1 MMEYAQ
7 RMRARRREILEQEFG
22 IRRAT
27 FDSPEEFLAHMADQ
41 EARELARAER
51 ALVVLRAE
59 FIEQAPVREKEEAA
73 RLGRMLLHGLHG
85 PLRASGSG
93 ALALRGE
100 GEAGPPVH
108 DEESEPAGLVNRLCC
123 AESGC
128 QWLLARWAELAA
140 ELEPGRRPCWQ
151 YEEDFKCIKL
161 MGRQPLDAVIDP
173 EVAEV
178 FLASYELDLE
188 RRSPFI
194 ELRRRADC
202 AEMKLAIEQLSVRMR
217 ATRIGRDP
225 SDGRQ
230 RLKTLIE
237 RATARLR
244 SRIEQIRAPAEVE
257 KARKALEE
265 ACDSSEEIK
274 QLERYIKQSTRS
286 VAHSRKTARKIAP
299 RESAAQ
305 RERGRAGPPHEMS
318 SDRERKVR

>member
-1 MMEYAQ
+1 MLE
-7 RMRARRREILEQEFG
+7 REFPRRN
-22 IRRAT
+22 AS
-27 FDSPEEFLAHMADQ
+27 FDSPAEFLAHMADQ

-123 AESGC
+123 RECGC
-128 QWLLARWAELAA
+128 QWLLALWAELAA

-161 MGRQPLDAVIDP
+161 MGRQPLDAVTDP
-173 EVAEV
+173 DVAEV

-188 RRSPFI
+188 RSSPFI

-225 SDGRQ
+225 SDGRE
-230 RLKTLIE
+230 RLKTLIN

-244 SRIEQIRAPAEVE
+244 SRIEQFRAPAEVE
-257 KARKALEE
+257 KAREALEE
-265 ACDSSEEIK
+265 ACDSAEEVR
-274 QLERYIKQSTRS
+274 QLERYIERQRRSLAQSRN
-286 VAHSRKTARKIAP
+286 VARKTASF
-299 RESAAQ
+299 ESAV
-305 RERGRAGPPHEMS
+305 RLKRDGEGRPVS
-318 SDRERKVR
+318 ISTDREGEVR